1 MKVYMLI
8 TDADN
13 ITIDNISVTIPVNDI
28 DNFKI
33 QSIALRAK

>member
-1 MKVYMLI
+1 MIESGEKI
-8 TDADN
+8 TDN